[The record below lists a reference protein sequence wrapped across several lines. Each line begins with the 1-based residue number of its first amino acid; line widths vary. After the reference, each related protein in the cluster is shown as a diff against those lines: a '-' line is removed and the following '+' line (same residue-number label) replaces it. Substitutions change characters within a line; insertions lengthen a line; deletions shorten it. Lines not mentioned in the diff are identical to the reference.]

1 MFICY
6 ALRGCFAIEGF
17 FLGTHLCLQMHG
29 NKNHQREQGALYV
42 NGEKN
47 ETNNKTLAKKNTQ
60 ARNDLSII
68 TFHFRITSVQ
78 LEPLAAPGPTPQ
90 RTTIQTTTNCWFDQ
104 VTPLEPN
111 IFGPTQ
117 DVHPLD
123 YFFSAW
129 RLAIQHGY
137 QQHRKAGDLS
147 SDRQEMSSTV
157 STHENTI

>member
-6 ALRGCFAIEGF
+6 TLRGCFAIEGF

-29 NKNHQREQGALYV
+29 NKNHQRE
-42 NGEKN
+42 NN

-68 TFHFRITSVQ
+68 NHIYFFRITSVQ

-104 VTPLEPN
+104 VTPFEPS

-157 STHENTI
+157 STYENTV